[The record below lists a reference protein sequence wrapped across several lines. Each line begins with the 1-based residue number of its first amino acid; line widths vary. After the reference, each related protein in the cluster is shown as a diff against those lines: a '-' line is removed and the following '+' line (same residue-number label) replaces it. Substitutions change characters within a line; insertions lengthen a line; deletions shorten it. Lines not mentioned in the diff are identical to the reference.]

1 MSQPPILIPPDF
13 TKPFIVVTDA
23 SDYAISGSLLQLKD
37 GKEHP
42 IRYWSQTL
50 QPAER
55 NYSVTDKEAMAVV
68 HSLKQFRVYL
78 LGSKTTIFTDHQ
90 ALKQVLTDP
99 QPTGRRT
106 RWIAT
111 LLEYDFDIRHR
122 PGNKNL
128 LADSLSRD
136 PSLRAVYIDMTRDP
150 DADDLLV
157 DIKKYLEGDGSLIAY
172 APRRARKI
180 MKLATKMHV
189 KD

>member
-13 TKPFIVVTDA
+13 TKPFIVVTNA
-23 SDYAISGSLLQLKD
+23 SDYAVSGSLLQLKN

-111 LLEYDFDIRHR
+111 LLEYEFDIKHQ
-122 PGNKNL
+122 PGSKNL
-128 LADSLSRD
+128 LADSSSRD
-136 PSLRAVYIDMTRDP
+136 PSLHAVMVDMTIDP
-150 DADDLLV
+150 DANDLLV
-157 DIKKYLEGDGSLIAY
+157 DVKKYLTSTGTLQVYI
-172 APRRARKI
+172 PRCA
-180 MKLATKMHV
+180 
-189 KD
+189 